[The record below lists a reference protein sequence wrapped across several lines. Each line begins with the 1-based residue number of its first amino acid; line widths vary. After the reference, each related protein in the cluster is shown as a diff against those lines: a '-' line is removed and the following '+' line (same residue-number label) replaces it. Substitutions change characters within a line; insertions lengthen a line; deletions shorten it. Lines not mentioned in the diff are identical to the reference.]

1 MTSYQTQLSALTSI
15 LSTTQKSQKT
25 KEGLML
31 LSAPQLHQ
39 LIDDGVID
47 ALHENVNSASIDVR
61 IGNEILIEAPADGR
75 APGIGLFHA
84 VHEEPVDI
92 SAKQSPTFHKVTI
105 PEEGIV
111 IEPGQCFLAHTVETF
126 NLPDTISGQFIERS
140 TVARCF
146 LEHMQAGWADAG
158 WHGAQ
163 LTLEFKN
170 MNEYHRLLI
179 KPGMRIGQMVFFQH
193 ETVGEDSYAVKGNYN
208 KQRGATKAYAGE
220 GHTE

>member
-1 MTSYQTQLSALTSI
+1 
-15 LSTTQKSQKT
+15 
-25 KEGLML
+25 ML

-39 LIDDGVID
+39 LIEDGVID

-61 IGNEILIEAPADGR
+61 IGDEILLEEPHYTTISNEHGHSEAVGGVNPT
-75 APGIGLFHA
+75 
-84 VHEEPVDI
+84 PVDI
-92 SAKQSPTFHKVTI
+92 SAKESPTFVKIKI
-105 PEEGIV
+105 PEEGII

-146 LEHMQAGWADAG
+146 LEHLQAGWADAG

-163 LTLEFKN
+163 LTMEFKN
-170 MNEYHRLLI
+170 MNNFHRLLI

-193 ETVGEDSYAVKGNYN
+193 ETVGEDSYSVKGSYN
-208 KQRGATKAYAGE
+208 GQRGATVAFGGE
-220 GHTE
+220 NHREMV

>member
-1 MTSYQTQLSALTSI
+1 
-15 LSTTQKSQKT
+15 
-25 KEGLML
+25 ML

-61 IGNEILIEAPADGR
+61 IGDEILIEEAPAW
-75 APGIGLFHA
+75 
-84 VHEEPVDI
+84 EWNPVDAHPEPI
-92 SAKQSPTFHKVTI
+92 DIAAKQSPKFVKVKI

-163 LTLEFKN
+163 LTMEFKN
-170 MNEYHRLLI
+170 MNQYHRLLI

-193 ETVGEDSYAVKGNYN
+193 ESVGEDSYAVKGNYN
-208 KQRGATKAYAGE
+208 GQRGATQAYAGE
-220 GHTE
+220 GHSN